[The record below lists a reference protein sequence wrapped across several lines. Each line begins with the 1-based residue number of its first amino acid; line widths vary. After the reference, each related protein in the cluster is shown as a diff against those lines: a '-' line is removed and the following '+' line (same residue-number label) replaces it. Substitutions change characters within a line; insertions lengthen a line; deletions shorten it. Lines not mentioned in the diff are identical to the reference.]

1 MTRLLLLFLAV
12 LLSILARPAS
22 VDASRKT
29 SPPKPATAS
38 TPKAAPAKAAPA
50 KSAKSDT
57 AIDQK
62 LRERLSRSKINAN
75 HFTFKVQN
83 GTVIWEGKTDVIQHK
98 GAATR
103 MAKSVGARNVVNN
116 IQISEAARQKA
127 AARLEKGRKKG
138 AIKKAQIV
146 AKS

>member
-1 MTRLLLLFLAV
+1 MTRFLLLFLAV

-22 VDASRKT
+22 VDASKKT
-29 SPPKPATAS
+29 TSTRPAPAATSKPA
-38 TPKAAPAKAAPA
+38 PV

-57 AIDQK
+57 AIDQE

-75 HFTFKVQN
+75 RFTFKVQN
-83 GTVIWEGKTDVIQHK
+83 GTVTWEGKTDILQHK

-103 MAKSVGARNVVNN
+103 MAKTAGARNVINN